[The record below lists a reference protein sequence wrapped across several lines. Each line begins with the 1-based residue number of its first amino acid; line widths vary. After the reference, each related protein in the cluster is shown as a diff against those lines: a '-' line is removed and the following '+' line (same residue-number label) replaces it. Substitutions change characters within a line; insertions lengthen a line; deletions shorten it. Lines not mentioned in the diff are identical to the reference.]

1 MKYVVYYL
9 ECNLHHAKLL
19 MTRLTG
25 GENVSKDLCRHLLAY
40 GMIHVLGFQLGI
52 FSPVKL
58 SLVICKRMEV
68 QVHLPAQI
76 TRVDV
81 IIRL

>member
-40 GMIHVLGFQLGI
+40 GMTHVFRI

-58 SLVICKRMEV
+58 SLVMCKGMEV
-68 QVHLPAQI
+68 QVHLAAQI

-81 IIRL
+81 IIRQ